1 MVTNLT
7 QEAKAKWAEAIAA
20 RDPEVKLRLLR
31 EFYSLMPKHKATE
44 KLEMSIKRQ
53 IAALEEE
60 VEYRKSRKKGSTRQE
75 WTVKKEGSL
84 QVALVGTLNSS
95 IRLFKALTGLSIS
108 MYDALMKPRV
118 GIFSALNIRIQLVLT
133 PLDYIIG
140 EDRLDKFIS
149 IARNADAVMIIVES
163 KGYVEDVCKWFEARN
178 LNVLARSK
186 AEIEYTPHGGIR
198 IVGRS
203 YNVDESSVFHL
214 VESYGIKNAIV
225 RLYSN
230 TTLEDVE
237 DAIFG
242 RVNKDAVFVA
252 YADGTSTPLNGD
264 DNYTIIR
271 FNSDNDSLMLN
282 LLRHLRLIRVFTKKI
297 GSDPVD
303 EPLLLYKGSKVIE
316 LAERIHKD
324 FAREFK
330 YARVWRRGSIIKVGR
345 DFILDDLDVVELHA

>member
-7 QEAKAKWAEAIAA
+7 QEAKAKWAEAIAT

-60 VEYRKSRKKGSTRQE
+60 VEYRRSRKKGSTRQE

-84 QVALVGTLNSS
+84 QIALVGTLNSS
-95 IRLFKALTGLSIS
+95 IRLFGMLTRLSVS
-108 MYDALMKPRV
+108 MYDALMKPKV
-118 GIFSALNIRIQLVLT
+118 GVFSALNIRTQIVLT

-149 IARNADAVMIIVES
+149 IARNADAIVVVVDS
-163 KGYVEDVCKWFEARN
+163 KRYIDDACKWFEARN
-178 LNVLARSK
+178 LNILARSR

-203 YNVDESSVFHL
+203 DDVDESSVFNL
-214 VESYGIKNAIV
+214 VKSYGIKNAIV

-242 RVNKDAVFVA
+242 RVSKDAVFVTFTDDA
-252 YADGTSTPLNGD
+252 SALLNGLD
-264 DNYTIIR
+264 VIQ
-271 FNSDNDSLMLN
+271 FNGNNDSFMLD
-282 LLRHLRLIRVFTKKI
+282 LLKHLRLIRIFTKKV

-303 EPLLLYKGSKVIE
+303 EPLLLHKGSKVIE

-324 FAREFK
+324 FAREFR
-330 YARVWRRGSIIKVGR
+330 YARVWRRGSVIKVGK
-345 DFILDDLDVVELHA
+345 DFILDDLDVVELHT

>member
-20 RDPEVKLRLLR
+20 KDPELKLRLLK

-60 VEYRKSRKKGSTRQE
+60 VEQRRSRKRGSTRQE

-84 QVALVGTLNSS
+84 QVALVGTINSS
-95 IRLFKALTGLSIS
+95 LNLFERLTGLSVSI
-108 MYDALMKPRV
+108 YDALMRPRIGV
-118 GIFSALNIRIQLVLT
+118 FSALNIRAQMVLT
-133 PLDYIIG
+133 PLDYMIG

-149 IARNADAVMIIVES
+149 IARNADAIMVVVDSS
-163 KGYVEDVCKWFEARN
+163 KYMDDVCKWFEARSIN
-178 LNVLARSK
+178 ILARSR

-203 YNVDESSVFHL
+203 DYVDEGSVFNL
-214 VESYGIKNAIV
+214 IKSYGIKNVIV

-242 RVNKDAVFVA
+242 RISKDAVFVA
-252 YADGTSTPLNGD
+252 FADNVCDVNGID
-264 DNYTIIR
+264 LIR
-271 FNSDNDSLMLN
+271 FNGDKDSLMLD
-282 LLRHLRLIRVFTKKI
+282 LLKHIGLIRVFTKKV

-303 EPLLLYKGSKVIE
+303 EPLLMHRGSKVIE

-324 FAREFK
+324 FARAFK
-330 YARVWRRGSIIKVGR
+330 YARVWRHGSIIKVGK

>member
-20 RDPEVKLRLLR
+20 KDPELKLRLLK

-60 VEYRKSRKKGSTRQE
+60 VEQRRSRKRGSTRQE
-75 WTVKKEGSL
+75 WTVRKEGSI
-84 QVALVGTLNSS
+84 QVALVGTINSS
-95 IRLFKALTGLSIS
+95 LNLFERFTGLSVSI
-108 MYDALMKPRV
+108 YDALMRPRIGV
-118 GIFSALNIRIQLVLT
+118 FSALNIRAQMVLT
-133 PLDYIIG
+133 PLDYMIG

-149 IARNADAVMIIVES
+149 IARNADAIMVVVDSS
-163 KGYVEDVCKWFEARN
+163 KYIDYVCRWFEARSIN
-178 LNVLARSK
+178 ILARSR

-203 YNVDESSVFHL
+203 DYVDEGSVFNL
-214 VESYGIKNAIV
+214 IKSYGIKNVIV

-242 RVNKDAVFVA
+242 RISKDAVFVA
-252 YADGTSTPLNGD
+252 YADDVCVDGIDL
-264 DNYTIIR
+264 IR
-271 FNSDNDSLMLN
+271 FNGDKDSLMLD
-282 LLRHLRLIRVFTKKI
+282 LLKHIGLIRVFTKKI

-303 EPLLLYKGSKVIE
+303 EPLLMHRGSKVIE

-324 FAREFK
+324 FARSFK
-330 YARVWRRGSIIKVGR
+330 YARVWRHGSMIKVGK

>member
-20 RDPEVKLRLLR
+20 KDPELKLRLLK

-60 VEYRKSRKKGSTRQE
+60 VEQRRSRKRGSTRQE
-75 WTVKKEGSL
+75 WTVRKEGSF
-84 QVALVGTLNSS
+84 QVALVGTINSS
-95 IRLFKALTGLSIS
+95 LNLFERLTGLSVSI
-108 MYDALMKPRV
+108 YDALMRPRIGV
-118 GIFSALNIRIQLVLT
+118 FSALNIRAQMVLT
-133 PLDYIIG
+133 PLDYMIG

-149 IARNADAVMIIVES
+149 IARNADAIMVVVDSS
-163 KGYVEDVCKWFEARN
+163 KYMDDVCKWFEARSIN
-178 LNVLARSK
+178 ILARSR

-203 YNVDESSVFHL
+203 DYVDEGSVFNL
-214 VESYGIKNAIV
+214 IKSYGIKNVIV
-225 RLYSN
+225 RLHSN

-242 RVNKDAVFVA
+242 RISKDAVFVA
-252 YADGTSTPLNGD
+252 SADNVCINGID
-264 DNYTIIR
+264 LIR
-271 FNSDNDSLMLN
+271 FNGDKDSLMLD
-282 LLRHLRLIRVFTKKI
+282 LLKHIGLIRVFTKKV

-303 EPLLLYKGSKVIE
+303 EPLLMHRGSKVIE

-324 FAREFK
+324 FARAFK
-330 YARVWRRGSIIKVGR
+330 YARVWRHGSMIKVGK